1 MQRRTWGMIFCFLG
15 ICLLTGCGE
24 QDSDNSSVTT
34 EYSSTQLSENL
45 TPTGYPSNEVQ
56 RPCVFYQGELYIY
69 DTDGFNKPLEEE
81 FKKTG
86 MVAGVDNTQYPELE
100 FYGCRVDVGQEIYAR
115 PDNTEKIFLK
125 YENGYAVFI
134 QQSAQE
140 ENLAEVPEEEESI
153 SYEKDGKYYNK
164 VPDLIS
170 GQYEW
175 ASVLAGGNVVKD
187 KHGCERID
195 HNSQTRSFE
204 QLEGREKVSVRRW
217 DNLFYSAG
225 AYLIFEYN
233 GTMHV
238 SKSHDLYRPVL
249 SYDIGGTYG
258 IVTKVPGGY
267 MIGNEKSYS
276 IVFYN
281 EDFEPVKTVNGY
293 RSDGVAYRDG
303 LMTVRDMQ
311 TGMMGYMDQEGN
323 LAIPCQYGNASDFSN
338 GYASVLT
345 DAAIIPYTEDGG
357 TVAMFYGRG
366 GKWEIIDV
374 NGEYVLEPSE
384 KYANK
389 SAVDTEEDRYYVYRL
404 FTPVRE
410 DGTTDFISV
419 EEDGRVLATVCV
431 KNSSDTPD
439 DSYR

>member
-1 MQRRTWGMIFCFLG
+1 MQRRKWGMIVCLLG

-24 QDSDNSSVTT
+24 QGSDSSSVTT
-34 EYSSTQLSENL
+34 EHSSAQLPESL
-45 TPTGYPSNEVQ
+45 TPTDDPSNEV
-56 RPCVFYQGELYIY
+56 
-69 DTDGFNKPLEEE
+69 
-81 FKKTG
+81 
-86 MVAGVDNTQYPELE
+86 
-100 FYGCRVDVGQEIYAR
+100 
-115 PDNTEKIFLK
+115 
-125 YENGYAVFI
+125 

-153 SYEKDGKYYNK
+153 SYEKDGKYYHK

-175 ASVLAGGNVVKD
+175 ASVLTGGKVVKGD
-187 KHGCERID
+187 EHRRECID
-195 HNSQTRSFE
+195 YNSQTRSFE
-204 QLEGREKVSVRRW
+204 LEGKEKISVRRW
-217 DNLFYSAG
+217 DNLLYSAG

-233 GTMHV
+233 RTIHV

-249 SYDIGGTYG
+249 SYDIGGTHG
-258 IVTKVPGGY
+258 SVVRVPGGY
-267 MIGNEKSYS
+267 MTGDTRSYS

-293 RSDGVAYRDG
+293 RATENGVDYSDG
-303 LMTVRDMQ
+303 LMMVRDMQ
-311 TGMMGYMDQEGN
+311 TGLMGYMDQEGN

-345 DAAIIPYTEDGG
+345 DATIVPYTEDSG

-366 GKWEIIDV
+366 GKWGIIDV

-389 SAVDTEEDRYYVYRL
+389 SAVDTEEDHYCVYRL

-410 DGTTDFISV
+410 DGTTDFVSV
-419 EEDGRVLATVCV
+419 EEDNRVLATVCV
-431 KNSSDTPD
+431 KNGSDNPD

>member
-1 MQRRTWGMIFCFLG
+1 MQRRKWGMIVCLLG

-24 QDSDNSSVTT
+24 QDSDSSSVTT
-34 EYSSTQLSENL
+34 EQSSPQLPESL
-45 TPTGYPSNEVQ
+45 TPADDPSKEVQ
-56 RPCVFYQGELYIY
+56 
-69 DTDGFNKPLEEE
+69 
-81 FKKTG
+81 
-86 MVAGVDNTQYPELE
+86 
-100 FYGCRVDVGQEIYAR
+100 
-115 PDNTEKIFLK
+115 
-125 YENGYAVFI
+125 
-134 QQSAQE
+134 QSDPE
-140 ENLAEVPEEEESI
+140 ENLVEVPEEEESI
-153 SYEKDGKYYNK
+153 YYEKDGKYYHK

-175 ASVLAGGNVVKD
+175 ASVVAGGKVVKD
-187 KHGCERID
+187 DHGCEHID
-195 HNSQTRSFE
+195 YNSQTRSFE
-204 QLEGREKVSVRRW
+204 QLEGKEKISVRRW
-217 DNLFYSAG
+217 DNLSYSAG

-249 SYDIGGTYG
+249 SYDIGGTLC

-267 MIGNEKSYS
+267 MTGDERSYS

-293 RSDGVAYRDG
+293 RPAENGVTYRDG
-303 LMTVRDMQ
+303 LMVVRDMQ
-311 TGMMGYMDQEGN
+311 TGMIGYMDQEGN
-323 LAIPCQYGNASDFSN
+323 LAIPCQYAHASEFSN

-345 DAAIIPYTEDGG
+345 DATIVPYTEDNG

-366 GKWEIIDV
+366 GKWGIIDV

-410 DGTTDFISV
+410 DGTTDFISA

-431 KNSSDTPD
+431 KNGSDNPD